1 MILDENF
8 ELELWNTQVEMIV
21 LGSLFARP
29 EEAGFRFMNVIKN
42 EDFHDPMTA
51 YCHVFVNDDILT

>member
-1 MILDENF
+1 MEDNF

-29 EEAGFRFMNVIKN
+29 EEVGFSYIDVVKN
-42 EDFHDPMTA
+42 SDFHPA
-51 YCHVFVNDDILT
+51 SQKPYLSKWFWERA